1 MPLALAPIRP
11 GPDELPTRLHVQM
24 MTSIPLSAVLR
35 RATPTERR
43 MTAGMLVGTA
53 LAAVAAAAGPALPP
67 VIRLT
72 LAASLAIGGL
82 WLLWTW
88 LAVLRHGQSE
98 LQRYVDSHRDF
109 SAALAPVWS
118 RQIGMSRGQMEAA
131 VTELSTRFGG
141 IVAKLDQTLA
151 ITASSLQPT
160 DRADTG
166 SPAVFAL
173 CEQRLVRLVDSIE
186 EAMQGKATLVAQIG
200 ELTALVT
207 ELRDMANQVAKIA
220 AQTNL
225 LAINAAIEAAHAGE
239 TGRGFAVLAQEV
251 RKLSA
256 LSGETGS
263 RIAATVSRVTDGI
276 AATQLASEASRRDD
290 QAAAQT
296 SRTTIAAVIS
306 ELRGLTDAMADATRQ
321 LQQESADIQ
330 GEVSEALVQL
340 QFQDRV
346 NQILAHVQQ
355 SIERLPEQMSGASD
369 DYESRGR
376 LEPVSAAEMLDELE
390 RSYAMAEE
398 RNRVSTP
405 PGGSK
410 AVAAHPADSE
420 ITFF

>member
-1 MPLALAPIRP
+1 MLA
-11 GPDELPTRLHVQM
+11 
-24 MTSIPLSAVLR
+24 
-35 RATPTERR
+35 
-43 MTAGMLVGTA
+43 GTA
-53 LAAVAAAAGPALPP
+53 LAAAATAIGPALPAMARP
-67 VIRLT
+67 V
-72 LAASLAIGGL
+72 LAGALLVGGL
-82 WLLWTW
+82 WLLWSW
-88 LAVLRHGQSE
+88 LAALRQSQRQ

-118 RQIGMSRGQMEAA
+118 RQIDMSRGQMETA

-141 IVAKLDQTLA
+141 IVGKLDQTLA
-151 ITASSLQPT
+151 ITESSLQPT
-160 DRADTG
+160 AGADAG
-166 SPAVFAL
+166 RPAVFAL

-186 EAMQGKATLVAQIG
+186 EAMQGKAALAAQIG
-200 ELTALVT
+200 ELTTLIT
-207 ELRDMANQVAKIA
+207 ELRGMANQVAQIA

-256 LSGETGS
+256 LSGETGA
-263 RIAATVSRVTDGI
+263 RIAATVSRVTDSI
-276 AATQLASEASRRDD
+276 TATQQASEASRRDD
-290 QAAAQT
+290 QAAAQQ
-296 SRTTIAAVIS
+296 SRTTIAAVIG
-306 ELRGLTDAMADATRQ
+306 ELRGLTEAMADATRQ
-321 LQQESADIQ
+321 LQQESAGIQ

-355 SIERLPEQMSGASD
+355 SIERLPGQMSCASD

-376 LEPVSAAEMLDELE
+376 LEPVSAAEMLEELE

-398 RNRVSTP
+398 RGRVGKPS
-405 PGGSK
+405 GGGK
-410 AVAAHPADSE
+410 AQAAQPADSE